1 MSFITLLLLALSLSA
16 DAFAVAVGTGISQ
29 EKIHKKQ
36 AIFMALTFGFFQ
48 ALMPIIGFYLASL
61 FAHSIINFDHWI
73 AFILLGYI
81 GGNMIREW
89 WKNGDKNNIG
99 KNIFSVRSLLVL
111 GIATSIDA
119 LAIWISLIAS
129 TDNIFFPAALIGV
142 VTFMTTYLGVNF
154 GKKFAKHLGSRAEI
168 IGWLVLIGIG
178 TKILIEHLM
187 V

>member
-1 MSFITLLLLALSLSA
+1 MSFVTLFLLSLSLSA

-29 EKIHKKQ
+29 EKIQKKQ
-36 AIFMALTFGFFQ
+36 AIFMAITFWGFQ

-61 FAHSIINFDHWI
+61 FAHSIGNFDHWI

-89 WKNGDKNNIG
+89 LKNWDKDNIG
-99 KNIFSVRSLLVL
+99 KNIFSIRSLLVL

-119 LAIWISLIAS
+119 LAVWISLIAS
-129 TDNIFFPAALIGV
+129 TDSIFFPAILIGI
-142 VTFMTTYLGVNF
+142 VTFFMTYLGVNF
-154 GKKFAKHLGSRAEI
+154 GKKFAKHMWSRAEI

-187 V
+187 S